1 MKKFKTLSEVYRTG
15 IAYDDTDIPVTHNYG
30 SLNEAHR
37 AVYTEESEMKIPNYG
52 AGSVNWSKYR
62 KRLIELIT
70 SDDADIIIH
79 KKYQGKYNIETFNSS
94 LITNKDQLVTY
105 IQDLSPGQAPPA
117 TKWPTID
124 VSDGTG
130 LMKVKIG
137 HLQKTGQFREE
148 KEGQSST
155 EVKEAL
161 VTLFFLLKQTQTITP
176 ENYEQVRYRLR
187 EAAEEQP
194 EGETPKALDEVMR
207 FLAGMEGKGNTAAFR
222 HEFNQ
227 PLSQALTV
235 LSSPYKNWIP
245 DRGKIFHDIR
255 EAGRTITKFPADK
268 WCPGDVY
275 FINPDLEDRI
285 TETLQ
290 AIKQSPGEVDHLSM
304 LNNLFVTEWGKTDR
318 PIVAISL
325 KYKNAQG
332 GKAKDFLKK
341 FIETGTKNAPYN
353 VDKRDQNLSDQ
364 QIAAEVRKLRDSITS
379 QINMKATDVS
389 IIYNTV
395 NDTVEL
401 EQNSDKLRKKYA
413 SLKLVEF
420 LFSNADPGELDDIIV
435 GAIGFGLSLAGV
447 NPTFFKVVGNTKGE
461 PITSPEKFSE
471 KGAIALYPV
480 DPDEDPKIVIRDN
493 NTSNKV
499 DMQCKIEMGEDI
511 KEVMLS
517 ARSNGY
523 TQSTL
528 EIERVK

>member
-1 MKKFKTLSEVYRTG
+1 MKKFKTLSEVYNTG
-15 IAYDDTDIPVTHNYG
+15 VPYDDTDTPVTHNYG
-30 SLNEAHR
+30 SLSEALY

-70 SDDADIIIH
+70 SDDVDLVVH
-79 KKYQGKYNIETFNSS
+79 KKYQGKYGVEMFNSS
-94 LITNKDQLVTY
+94 LITNKQQLVDF
-105 IQDLSPGQAPPA
+105 IKNLSPGQAPPA

-124 VSDGTG
+124 VRDGDG

-137 HLQKTGQFREE
+137 HLQKTNQFREE

-161 VTLFFLLKQTQTITP
+161 VTLLFLLKQSDPITP
-176 ENYEQVRYRLR
+176 ENYEQIRYRLR

-194 EGETPKALDEVMR
+194 DGETPRALEDVMR
-207 FLAGMEGKGNTAAFR
+207 FLAGMEGKGGTAAFR

-227 PLSQALTV
+227 PLSQAATV
-235 LSSPYKNWIP
+235 LNSPYKNWIP
-245 DRGKIFHDIR
+245 DRGKIFHDVR

-275 FINPDLEDRI
+275 FINPEMED
-285 TETLQ
+285 EVHSTL
-290 AIKQSPGEVDHLSM
+290 ATIKNTPGHVDHLAL
-304 LNNLFVTEWGKTDR
+304 LNDLFVVNWGDTDR
-318 PIVAISL
+318 PIVAVSL

-341 FIETGTKNAPYN
+341 FIETGTKGAPYN
-353 VDKRDQNLSDQ
+353 IDERDQNLTEQ
-364 QIAAEVRKLRDSITS
+364 QVADEVTRLRDSITS
-379 QINMKATDVS
+379 QINRKATDVS
-389 IIYNTV
+389 IVYNTV

-401 EQNSDKLRKKYA
+401 EQDVNKLRKKFA
-413 SLKLVEF
+413 SLKLIDF

-447 NPTFFKVVGNTKGE
+447 NPTFFKIVGNTKGE
-461 PITSPEKFSE
+461 SVKSPEKFSE

-480 DPDEDPKIVIRDN
+480 DEDDDPKIIIRDN

-499 DMQCKIEMGEDI
+499 DVQCKIELGEDI
-511 KEVMLS
+511 KDVTLS

-523 TQSTL
+523 TQATL